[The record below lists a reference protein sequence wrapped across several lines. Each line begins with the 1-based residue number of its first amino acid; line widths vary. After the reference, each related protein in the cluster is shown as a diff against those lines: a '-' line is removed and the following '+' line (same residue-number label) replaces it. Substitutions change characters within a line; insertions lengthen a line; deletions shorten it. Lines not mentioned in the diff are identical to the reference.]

1 MTLVNAMLE
10 LYRAKEKVSI
20 LFRIKA
26 LNVLIVML
34 NKKWEKL
41 DLSLDWRPFWDE
53 MMSIIMRENRH
64 ELVGSDS
71 VMVQHISKLASF
83 ISKAR
88 PYYDITAN
96 GDSADGKGV
105 IYQQAEASLRD
116 LRVPSCIEGP
126 LLLMTCLPTKWDH
139 YDAVLSHWM
148 DLWSSINQNTVWDL
162 CWSTIFSRAV
172 KHTTTFN
179 WKPYVPFFLQKIK
192 ELLSL
197 PSAENRRDAKYSS
210 FPRAFPTY
218 YSFFFDHIKEPSQHI
233 LKKLTKVVVKIM
245 MKDTT
250 SVPVETSTI
259 TKPSIIEEAIEKH
272 SLVVV
277 GYNTTGDH
285 VNETTKLLVEFLHML
300 RGFVHASNTGNHVSW
315 IILFFG
321 TLLRTVG
328 KLLGEALADRLT
340 DQPVSPWLAGRQS
353 ALFLSGYLL
362 SMTFDGIY
370 NKKLTISR
378 SFTSCL
384 KHILSLQPQALHL
397 VCAFFMETLQPKAAH
412 QPHQTTVALMA
423 LSMVVR
429 VGLFPQPYLL
439 QYIPDLLRL
448 TMNFIEA
455 SDTNKTLM
463 VLDLHSS
470 IFGWLP
476 LSNSFRVKTPQFPSY
491 LHLLTETSH
500 DTHPFAHIHAVYQAQ
515 YETILTYV
523 TSEWAPLMFEKLF
536 VLIDSEEVKVK
547 GTKDS
552 PIAHSI
558 GYFVAMFFQSMEDVD
573 ATWEQSLERSLVQYI
588 LTRAPAHTDKTCG
601 KLIEYY
607 IGIRPHRL
615 NDVLTAFLT
624 PDFLAGRMSAEK
636 LAFRLRVIGAVFRQ
650 CQGATLSEATLA
662 TFTTLVTNTTFV
674 CHEEAKVRK
683 HVGKVYKDLLKGGLS
698 AYPVRVYARFAHN
711 DVIGAPNVAMDGDI
725 QWFVPTMES
734 MRTHVAWL
742 QHLTMFCTSQIDA
755 ALDVALHSN
764 SNNSTTAT
772 TTNTTTTTAVTVSS
786 ETTSQFKKCEETIG
800 SCLALLRR
808 LIRGSAEILTEA
820 FTPDDLQKIAVE
832 TGRHTYLSWLS
843 PEQQQ
848 FIASYR
854 VHMLHFLAS
863 VHEKLEITASLA
875 GFSGLRNNEFIAKQW
890 MKVFALILTRRVG
903 FCKDVDKYRKSMDYQ
918 TLSQRIPLCAAVYA
932 RLKDLRVL
940 NATVVAVSSPPPPP
954 VEGGVA
960 AAAATSDAK
969 KSLVE
974 TLRVGYYWKRHD
986 WNCNAIVSYIWIQHA
1001 TRSLL
1006 FAQACNRLLF
1016 RNNEADDN
1024 GTTTDPVFTCLRY
1037 LLDLTRHSYD
1047 EIRPQARKIFEQLAK
1062 LLGPKLNDCIT
1073 RLLDLLRQ
1081 PTATYY
1087 QTASTLV
1094 TLKQGTMMRRI
1105 QSDVLLKQRFLESLP
1120 FVQTIASHIDEAD
1133 KREKI
1138 MLALA
1143 DCFVKYTAGWSVTPR
1158 DMVTLHQTLM
1168 PTLLDGFNANT
1179 TAGIVETAV
1188 TATAATL
1195 AAANGGGIRL
1205 ETFNAF
1211 SLLHLTSSSLL
1222 VPPPQPQP
1230 QQEQQQA
1237 ALLKGLVTF
1246 IQRQLTTAHG
1256 QPTQL
1261 VANALFYRLVES
1273 IHAAG
1278 SGPASTSTSRLAEI
1292 QQSEWFVY
1300 WQQCWNPC
1308 HAQGQWS
1315 TSVVGLL
1322 RMLAL
1327 FANAP
1332 EDGKAL
1338 WSRGV
1343 DEVLHAVTFLS
1354 LVKPRTFSKRRGDAN
1369 NYSTLFSYGFAS
1381 TVWTMCAI
1389 DLLPLFSVT
1398 VTELDTATATAIA
1411 SGGDS
1416 SATATVRPSVVIDRL
1431 LNGHLVDAAR
1441 HMGGNEQRVLN
1452 DLRAEIFAALLRFW
1466 FTHRARFAAVDDV
1479 DATGAVL
1486 AKYLREQTDAA
1497 SSEFARD
1504 WQEALYFA
1512 METLSTEEVAWAMQS
1527 EVVRQS
1533 LTAFRA
1539 SLTQVASTVTTATTS
1554 GGDSAVGSDEGFS
1567 RVDKTIMM
1575 VNATLLAL
1583 STAELLVA
1591 TNAAAASAA
1600 SVPPSDTL
1608 PMAAAVREILVAPE
1622 VAVVLPYRT
1631 SRAEL
1636 SMTVALLV
1644 DVTNGACD
1652 VAPIYAKLLAPLATA
1667 TTATAAASTAMDVD
1681 DVAAATTT
1689 TATTADAATTT
1700 RQNAVE
1706 FATLLLARYWHRLHL
1721 RSSLPAIVPLV
1732 PLLLQGVTET
1742 RIDTVKA
1749 AKESL
1754 IGLYFALRPAQ
1765 AVDPSASYETPLQ
1778 QLREFSR
1785 SSVPAT
1791 ATTSHWR
1798 IREVAIRGTIMVLM
1812 NSWLVLSTAQRTLI
1826 KDILVEGLKDGHID
1840 VQNMAEQGMVAYLAW
1855 KTDGDLQKIAEVYTR
1870 NSETLAARYVDGRR
1884 ERGGRRASD

>member
-1 MTLVNAMLE
+1 MGDSNENVPDTMSDIDVADVDDENLSTLLYVNRFIPQSERDSIPAETKDTEEELLRAVYNVKDELATAEEVSVKTIGRMIKLINTRLSLKYYFSSDLRLTLVNAMLD
-10 LYRAKEKVSI
+10 LYRAKHKVSI

-53 MMSIIMRENRH
+53 MMSIVMRENRH

-71 VMVQHISKLASF
+71 VMVQHINKLASF

-96 GDSADGKGV
+96 GESTDGKGE
-105 IYQQAEASLRD
+105 IYLRAEASLRD

-139 YDAVLSHWM
+139 YDAVLTHWM

-192 ELLSL
+192 EILPL
-197 PSAENRRDAKYSS
+197 PSAENRRDANYSS
-210 FPRAFPTY
+210 FPRAFPAY
-218 YSFFFDHIKEPSQHI
+218 YSFFFDNIKEPAQHI
-233 LKKLTKVVVKIM
+233 LKKLTKIVVKIM

-259 TKPSIIEEAIEKH
+259 TKPSIIDEVIEKH

-285 VNETTKLLVEFLHML
+285 VNETTKLVVEFLHML
-300 RGFVHASNTGNHVSW
+300 RGFVHASNNGNHVWW
-315 IILFFG
+315 IISFFG
-321 TLLRTVG
+321 TLLRTIG

-340 DQPVSPWLAGRQS
+340 DQPESAWLAGRHS

-362 SMTFDGIY
+362 SMTLDGIY
-370 NKKLTISR
+370 NKKLMISR

-384 KHILSLQPQALHL
+384 KHILSLQPQALHI

-448 TMNFIEA
+448 TLNFIEA

-491 LHLLTETSH
+491 LHLLAEKAH
-500 DTHPFAHIHAVYQAQ
+500 DTHPFAHVHAVYQAQ

-523 TSEWAPLMFEKLF
+523 TSDWAPLMFEKLF

-573 ATWEQSLERSLVQYI
+573 AAWEQTLERSLVQYI

-607 IGIRPHRL
+607 IGIRPQRL

-650 CQGATLSEATLA
+650 CQGAALSEATLA

-711 DVIGAPNVAMDGDI
+711 EVIGAPN
-725 QWFVPTMES
+725 TK
-734 MRTHVAWL
+734 
-742 QHLTMFCTSQIDA
+742 
-755 ALDVALHSN
+755 
-764 SNNSTTAT
+764 
-772 TTNTTTTTAVTVSS
+772 
-786 ETTSQFKKCEETIG
+786 SQFKKCEETIG

-808 LIRGSAEILTEA
+808 LIRGSAEILTDA
-820 FTPDDLQKIAVE
+820 FTTDELRKIAVE

-843 PEQQQ
+843 SEQQT
-848 FIASYR
+848 FVASYR
-854 VHMLHFLAS
+854 VQMLQFLAS
-863 VHEKLEITASLA
+863 VHEKLEVTASLA

-890 MKVFALILTRRVG
+890 MKVFHLILTRRVG

-918 TLSQRIPLCAAVYA
+918 TMSQRIPLCAAVYA
-932 RLKDLRVL
+932 RLKDLHVL
-940 NATVVAVSSPPPPP
+940 NAVAPPSPSPPP
-954 VEGGVA
+954 A
-960 AAAATSDAK
+960 AAAVTAASDAK

-1016 RNNEADDN
+1016 RDDAE
-1024 GTTTDPVFTCLRY
+1024 TDPVFTCLRY
-1037 LLDLTRHSYD
+1037 LLDLTRHAYD

-1062 LLGPKLNDCIT
+1062 LLGPKLNQCIT
-1073 RLLDLLRQ
+1073 MLLDVLRQ

-1087 QTASTLV
+1087 ETASTLV

-1120 FVQTIASHIDEAD
+1120 FVQAIASHIDEAD

-1158 DMVTLHQTLM
+1158 D
-1168 PTLLDGFNANT
+1168 
-1179 TAGIVETAV
+1179 ISIYAV
-1188 TATAATL
+1188 GATK
-1195 AAANGGGIRL
+1195 
-1205 ETFNAF
+1205 
-1211 SLLHLTSSSLL
+1211 
-1222 VPPPQPQP
+1222 V
-1230 QQEQQQA
+1230 
-1237 ALLKGLVTF
+1237 
-1246 IQRQLTTAHG
+1246 
-1256 QPTQL
+1256 
-1261 VANALFYRLVES
+1261 
-1273 IHAAG
+1273 
-1278 SGPASTSTSRLAEI
+1278 AEI
-1292 QQSEWFVY
+1292 QQTEWFVH

-1308 HAQGQWS
+1308 HAQGQWA

-1343 DEVLHAVTFLS
+1343 EEVLHAVTFLS
-1354 LVKPRTFSKRRGDAN
+1354 LVKPRVFSKRRADAN
-1369 NYSTLFSYGFAS
+1369 SYSKFFSYGFAS

-1389 DLLPLFSVT
+1389 DLIPLFSVA
-1398 VTELDTATATAIA
+1398 VTDLDAATAAA
-1411 SGGDS
+1411 VGAGGN
-1416 SATATVRPSVVIDRL
+1416 SATAMVRPSVVIDRL

-1441 HMGGNEQRVLN
+1441 HIGGNEQRVLN
-1452 DLRAEIFAALLRFW
+1452 DIRAEIFAALLRFW
-1466 FTHRARFAAVDDV
+1466 LTHRARFAAVDDV

-1504 WQEALYFA
+1504 WQEAVYFA
-1512 METLSTEEVAWAMQS
+1512 METLSAEEVAWALQS
-1527 EVVRQS
+1527 EVVRQM

-1539 SLTQVASTVTTATTS
+1539 SLT
-1554 GGDSAVGSDEGFS
+1554 
-1567 RVDKTIMM
+1567 
-1575 VNATLLAL
+1575 
-1583 STAELLVA
+1583 
-1591 TNAAAASAA
+1591 
-1600 SVPPSDTL
+1600 
-1608 PMAAAVREILVAPE
+1608 
-1622 VAVVLPYRT
+1622 
-1631 SRAEL
+1631 
-1636 SMTVALLV
+1636 
-1644 DVTNGACD
+1644 
-1652 VAPIYAKLLAPLATA
+1652 
-1667 TTATAAASTAMDVD
+1667 
-1681 DVAAATTT
+1681 
-1689 TATTADAATTT
+1689 
-1700 RQNAVE
+1700 
-1706 FATLLLARYWHRLHL
+1706 
-1721 RSSLPAIVPLV
+1721 
-1732 PLLLQGVTET
+1732 QGVTET

-1754 IGLYFALRPAQ
+1754 IGLYFALRPAR
-1765 AVDPSASYETPLQ
+1765 AVEPSASYDTPLQ

-1785 SSVPAT
+1785 SASAT
-1791 ATTSHWR
+1791 VAAGGGSGSGSGTSHWR

-1855 KTDGDLQKIAEVYTR
+1855 KPDGDLQKIAEVYTR
-1870 NSETLAARYVDGRR
+1870 NSETLAAREKQKRRQQKARPYDLPTYVPALL
-1884 ERGGRRASD
+1884 ASFLRHTYYDATKSILLKTVQSFQLTHQDRWEEFKHKFTSEQLEDLQGAGAAHYFA